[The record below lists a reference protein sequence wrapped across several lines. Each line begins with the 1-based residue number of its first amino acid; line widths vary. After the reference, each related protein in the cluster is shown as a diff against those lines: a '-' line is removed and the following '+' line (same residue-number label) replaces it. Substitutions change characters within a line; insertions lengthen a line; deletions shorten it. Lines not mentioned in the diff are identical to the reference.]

1 MSLQQQSWL
10 RASQGLLFKGAFSKM
25 ILVKNIDFFLTYPQS
40 QTYKYQFLSGPSPQ
54 SKVRKRGEQAMY
66 AVIKTGGK
74 QYKVSA
80 GDLLKIEKLEGAVGD
95 TIELDEVLMVGGE
108 EVKIGTPLL
117 PNAKVTAV
125 IVEQGKDKKILV
137 FKSKRRKNYRK
148 KYGHRQPLTRLKIMN
163 IEA

>member
-1 MSLQQQSWL
+1 
-10 RASQGLLFKGAFSKM
+10 
-25 ILVKNIDFFLTYPQS
+25 
-40 QTYKYQFLSGPSPQ
+40 
-54 SKVRKRGEQAMY
+54 MY

-80 GDLLKIEKLEGAVGD
+80 GDLLKVEKLAGEVGE

-117 PNAKVTAV
+117 PNAKVTAT

-148 KYGHRQPLTRLKIMN
+148 KYGHRQPLTRLKITN

>member
-1 MSLQQQSWL
+1 
-10 RASQGLLFKGAFSKM
+10 
-25 ILVKNIDFFLTYPQS
+25 
-40 QTYKYQFLSGPSPQ
+40 
-54 SKVRKRGEQAMY
+54 MY

-80 GDLLKIEKLEGAVGD
+80 GDLLKIEKLAGAVGE

-148 KYGHRQPLTRLKIMN
+148 KFGHRQPLTRLKIMN

>member
-1 MSLQQQSWL
+1 
-10 RASQGLLFKGAFSKM
+10 
-25 ILVKNIDFFLTYPQS
+25 
-40 QTYKYQFLSGPSPQ
+40 
-54 SKVRKRGEQAMY
+54 MY

-80 GDLLKIEKLEGAVGD
+80 GDLLKVEKLDGTVGD

-117 PNAKVTAV
+117 PEAKVTAK

-137 FKSKRRKNYRK
+137 FRSRRRKNFRK
-148 KYGHRQPLTRLKIMN
+148 MNGHRQPLTRLKIMA

>member
-1 MSLQQQSWL
+1 
-10 RASQGLLFKGAFSKM
+10 
-25 ILVKNIDFFLTYPQS
+25 
-40 QTYKYQFLSGPSPQ
+40 
-54 SKVRKRGEQAMY
+54 MY

-80 GDLLKIEKLEGAVGD
+80 GDLLKVEKLAGAVGE

-117 PNAKVTAV
+117 PNAKVTAT

-137 FKSKRRKNYRK
+137 FKSKRRKNFRK
-148 KYGHRQPLTRLKIMN
+148 KYCKIMGN
-163 IEA
+163 

>member
-1 MSLQQQSWL
+1 
-10 RASQGLLFKGAFSKM
+10 
-25 ILVKNIDFFLTYPQS
+25 
-40 QTYKYQFLSGPSPQ
+40 
-54 SKVRKRGEQAMY
+54 MY

-80 GDLLKIEKLEGAVGD
+80 GDLLKVEKLDGSVGD

-117 PNAKVTAV
+117 PEAKVKAT

-148 KYGHRQPLTRLKIMN
+148 KYGHRQPLTRLKITA

>member
-1 MSLQQQSWL
+1 
-10 RASQGLLFKGAFSKM
+10 
-25 ILVKNIDFFLTYPQS
+25 
-40 QTYKYQFLSGPSPQ
+40 
-54 SKVRKRGEQAMY
+54 MY

-80 GDLLKIEKLEGAVGD
+80 GDLLKVEKLDGAVGE
-95 TIELDEVLMVGGE
+95 TIELNEVLMVGGE

-117 PNAKVTAV
+117 PNAKVSAQ

-137 FKSKRRKNYRK
+137 FKSKRRKNTRK
-148 KYGHRQPLTRLKIMN
+148 KYGHRQPLTRLKITN

>member
-1 MSLQQQSWL
+1 
-10 RASQGLLFKGAFSKM
+10 
-25 ILVKNIDFFLTYPQS
+25 
-40 QTYKYQFLSGPSPQ
+40 
-54 SKVRKRGEQAMY
+54 MY

-74 QYKVSA
+74 QYKVSE
-80 GDLLKIEKLEGAVGD
+80 GDLVKVEKLEGTVGD

-117 PNAKVTAV
+117 PGAKVKAR
-125 IVEQGKDKKILV
+125 IVEQGKDRKILV

-148 KYGHRQPLTRLKIMN
+148 KYGHRQPITRLQITG

>member
-1 MSLQQQSWL
+1 
-10 RASQGLLFKGAFSKM
+10 
-25 ILVKNIDFFLTYPQS
+25 
-40 QTYKYQFLSGPSPQ
+40 
-54 SKVRKRGEQAMY
+54 MY

-80 GDLLKIEKLEGAVGD
+80 GDLLKVEKLDGAVGD
-95 TIELDEVLMVGGE
+95 TIELNEVLMVGGE

-117 PNAKVTAV
+117 PEAKVKAT

-137 FKSKRRKNYRK
+137 FTSKRRKTFRK
-148 KYGHRQPLTRLKIMN
+148 KNGHRQPITRLKITD

>member
-1 MSLQQQSWL
+1 
-10 RASQGLLFKGAFSKM
+10 
-25 ILVKNIDFFLTYPQS
+25 
-40 QTYKYQFLSGPSPQ
+40 
-54 SKVRKRGEQAMY
+54 MY

-80 GDLLKIEKLEGAVGD
+80 GDLLKVEKLAGLVGD
-95 TIELDEVLMVGGE
+95 TIEISEVLMVGGA

-117 PNAKVTAV
+117 PNAKVTAQ

-148 KYGHRQPLTRLKIMN
+148 KYGHRQPLTRLKITN